1 MEQISLYEQVYEG
14 KQVPCC
20 ENCELYEE
28 CQHELP
34 DETIPDGCCD
44 GWQERGNLSLYE
56 EVFGKEVNNEQE
68 RTEDSR

>member
-28 CQHELP
+28 CQCEMP
-34 DETIPDGCCD
+34 DVTNTDGVCD
-44 GWQERGNLSLYE
+44 GWIKQGNPSVFD
-56 EVFGKEVNNEQE
+56 EVFGIEEPKKL
-68 RTEDSR
+68 